1 MWNVP
6 SKKRLKQI
14 PKLNETEKIKD
25 KLIYMHFFLGSCD
38 WWVAE
43 FDGKD
48 LFFGFAIL
56 NGDDLNSEWGYIS
69 FSELKALKV
78 DGWCEV
84 TCETEN
90 EWTIKKASKI
100 ENIKCY

>member
-1 MWNVP
+1 MALRQVWGLP
-6 SKKRLKQI
+6 YQ
-14 PKLNETEKIKD
+14 LNETEHIKLKN
-25 KLIYMHFFLGSCD
+25 KLIYLHFFLGGCD
-38 WWVAE
+38 WYVAE

-56 NGDDLNSEWGYIS
+56 NCDHINSEWGYFS

-78 DGWCEV
+78 NGWCEV
-84 TCETEN
+84 DCQTE
-90 EWTIKKASKI
+90 WSIKKAPKI